1 MSKIFNDM
9 YLIAALVAYG
19 FEPEE
24 IDDSNKN
31 RQKYRFSS
39 EDVRK
44 VFTLQPDGRSRWD
57 MLDVKAVEQAYSSEK
72 LLFPP
77 NYPHT
82 LRTVKYSII
91 SKKHEDEPE
100 YDN

>member
-1 MSKIFNDM
+1 MNKSFNDM

-19 FEPEE
+19 FETEE
-24 IDDSNKN
+24 IDDSNKS
-31 RQKYRFSS
+31 RQKYKFSS
-39 EDVRK
+39 DQVRK

-57 MLDVKAVEQAYSSEK
+57 MLDVNATEKAYSSER